1 MMEFRVRL
9 DVGLK
14 TGDGGDPE
22 AKIETGGGEEKHSE
36 RRSRKRDKE
45 GAGLEESGGAS
56 VSRKK
61 AKSKKKK
68 SKRISS
74 GALRLMSDLRTIEEN
89 CPEGFSAGPID
100 DDNIFSWE
108 ASVFGP
114 EGTPWEGGVFS
125 LSLVFPESYPSK
137 PPFVRFTSE
146 VFHPNVYA
154 DGTLCL
160 DIIQDS
166 WSPVHTVSSILQ
178 SIQSLLTDPNPDSP
192 ANVEAAKLLK
202 SNRKIYNRRVR
213 RCASKAE

>member
-1 MMEFRVRL
+1 MSHEE
-9 DVGLK
+9 GLK

-89 CPEGFSAGPID
+89 CPEVRPAPSRRMSSCYDPSSPGPTLTRIMIMLTHHRDLVRVLSTTITYFLGKLLFSVLRELLGKAGFFPYPWSFQNRIP
-100 DDNIFSWE
+100 
-108 ASVFGP
+108 ASLL
-114 EGTPWEGGVFS
+114 
-125 LSLVFPESYPSK
+125 LSDLRAK
-137 PPFVRFTSE
+137 
-146 VFHPNVYA
+146 
-154 DGTLCL
+154 C
-160 DIIQDS
+160 
-166 WSPVHTVSSILQ
+166 
-178 SIQSLLTDPNPDSP
+178 SIQMSTRTARSVSTLFKTLGRLFTLSP
-192 ANVEAAKLLK
+192 RYF
-202 SNRKIYNRRVR
+202 SPFNR
-213 RCASKAE
+213 S